1 MKHMIKWLKISAAI
15 NVYLSIILTFVLV
28 ALMIDIGLD
37 SYWHSNDFMEQ
48 FLKQKQNDS
57 K

>member
-48 FLKQKQNDS
+48 FLKHKNDP